1 MQDNFLSGVVYLYDK
16 APEEVSTEDAVD
28 LDAGYFI
35 KFEVIFGQYEDRAID
50 GAEVVELQ
58 FDPLGKVGIQFG
70 LQIGSDQGK
79 GSAVVDLEDIGD
91 LSFGQDGMF
100 RSGIENKGQGEN
112 IVEEYLNQDEVI
124 DVLKRNLEPGGSF
137 SDLKIGIVYALA
149 AEGGHAEEQENQ
161 Q

>member
-1 MQDNFLSGVVYLYDK
+1 
-16 APEEVSTEDAVD
+16 
-28 LDAGYFI
+28 
-35 KFEVIFGQYEDRAID
+35 
-50 GAEVVELQ
+50 
-58 FDPLGKVGIQFG
+58 